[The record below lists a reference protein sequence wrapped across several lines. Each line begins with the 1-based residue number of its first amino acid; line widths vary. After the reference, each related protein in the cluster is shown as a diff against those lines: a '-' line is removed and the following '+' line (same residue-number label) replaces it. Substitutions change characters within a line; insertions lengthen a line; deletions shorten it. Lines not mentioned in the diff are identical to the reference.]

1 MAAGSLARVHAGAY
15 DGFAQSRRKSSMKKA
30 LSVLVTLALAAWP
43 LTGALADTK
52 EQSRLE
58 NCGMVLHEIM
68 NVPDNIPANLV
79 DKAECVI
86 VFPSVLKGGF
96 IVGGALGRGA
106 MICRSGEHFNG
117 PWGTPLMM
125 ALEGGSVGFQIGGEA
140 TDFVILVMNNRGAT
154 AILKDKVKLGADLS
168 ASAGPKG
175 RDASAETDA
184 TLRAEMLTYSRSRGL
199 FAGVSLE
206 GSTVRPDKEANEELY
221 QRKIDPADIVLKG
234 VVPPPAAA
242 QEMIETLTKF
252 SPRNDSDPNSLK

>member
-1 MAAGSLARVHAGAY
+1 MKTLLIAAIAITPLLLAKDHESARRLDDSAQVFAEVMSTPDKGIPQEMLEHA
-15 DGFAQSRRKSSMKKA
+15 
-30 LSVLVTLALAAWP
+30 
-43 LTGALADTK
+43 
-52 EQSRLE
+52 
-58 NCGMVLHEIM
+58 NCIVI
-68 NVPDNIPANLV
+68 VPD
-79 DKAECVI
+79 
-86 VFPSVLKGGF
+86 LKTAAFFFGAKYGKGF
-96 IVGGALGRGA
+96 ISCRNKSGVGWSAPGAVR
-106 MICRSGEHFNG
+106 I
-117 PWGTPLMM
+117 
-125 ALEGGSVGFQIGGEA
+125 EGGSVGFQIGGEA

-154 AILKDKVKLGADLS
+154 SILKDKVKLGADLS

-206 GSTVRPDKEANEELY
+206 GSTVRPDKDANEELY
-221 QRKIDPADIVLKG
+221 QRKLEPADIVLKG